1 MKYFLNQ
8 FNPNY
13 LISSIS
19 QLQSRRRGALTTVT
33 WWWRVLVLGLLF
45 VVVAGSPAFGATVEV
60 RDEMQGIQKAVDRA
74 RPGDTVIIRP
84 GVYHE
89 RVVISKSLTLMGASE
104 SNPTDIGGSL
114 LPSLEGCPMTGC
126 SPPVI
131 IAPPGGPAV
140 EIRSDNVTLKGIR
153 LEATDTCLVLESAD
167 QVSVND
173 DTFGDCRICIAG
185 FDTVGTRIDG
195 NSFAQCRKAALQ
207 LISSSDVRVTAN
219 RFLGGLT
226 GIRGD
231 GITRYYL
238 EGNRFQSLAVVA
250 NLDSVVDSVIGSNTL
265 INCTLGYLI
274 ISSRNTTIRS
284 DTLENATQYLFLLN
298 SISTDVTIEAYDNA
312 TTISKD
318 IDSSTTYH
326 YGKVTITGTNY
337 AFSFSPPTPVVGYR
351 TEGDHIHISI
361 FGTPGSQM
369 PNVRLE
375 AEDDLQKWGNIDPLT
390 FGFYR
395 VDGKRPLFTSTTY
408 VTGNLMRTSAMLESP
423 VDGTYALMAKRRV
436 PFGITIEGIALVIV
450 LIAAVTAFALHR
462 RRLSRMKREMRE
474 RQTGSIST
482 IK

>member
-1 MKYFLNQ
+1 M
-8 FNPNY
+8 
-13 LISSIS
+13 
-19 QLQSRRRGALTTVT
+19 T
-33 WWWRVLVLGLLF
+33 WWWWKILVFGILF

-60 RDEMQGIQKAVDRA
+60 RGETQGIQKAVDRA
-74 RPGDTVIIRP
+74 RPGDIVIIRP

-89 RVVISKSLTLMGASE
+89 RVMISKPLTLMGSSE
-104 SNPTDIGGSL
+104 SSPTDVGGSL
-114 LPSLEGCPMTGC
+114 LPSLEGCPVTGC

-131 IAPPGGPAV
+131 IAPPGGPTI
-140 EIRSDNVTLKGIR
+140 EIRSDNVTLKGIK

-173 DTFGDCRICIAG
+173 NTFGDCRICIAG
-185 FDTVGTRIDG
+185 FDTVGARIDR

-207 LISSSDVRVTAN
+207 LISSSDGRVTAN

-231 GITRYYL
+231 GITRYSL
-238 EGNRFQSLAVVA
+238 EGNRFQSLAVAA
-250 NLDSVVDSVIGSNTL
+250 NLNGMVDSVIGSNTL
-265 INCTLGYLI
+265 MNCTLGYLV

-284 DTLENATQYLFLLN
+284 DTLENTTQYLFLLN
-298 SISTDVTIEAYDNA
+298 SISMDVTVGAHGNG
-312 TTISKD
+312 TTVSKD

-326 YGKVTITGTNY
+326 HGRVTITGTNY
-337 AFSFSPPTPVVGYR
+337 AFSFSPPTPFAGYR
-351 TEGDHIHISI
+351 TEGDYIHISI
-361 FGTPGSQM
+361 FGTPGSQR

-375 AEDDLQKWGNIDPLT
+375 AEDDLQEWGNIDPLT

-408 VTGNLMRTSAMLESP
+408 VTGNLLRTSVMLESP

-462 RRLSRMKREMRE
+462 RRLSRIKREMRE
-474 RQTGSIST
+474 RQARKIST
-482 IK
+482 TR